1 MRNFA
6 FLGDGSFETRPGFGV
21 FIEAKSLSG
30 TSVGWPSWMPI
41 RITEIGIEWPDINN
55 DPSNFVLTLSA
66 AITGLYDLPFT
77 FTGAVDG
84 IKIDLG
90 LLAQGKF
97 PIIDIAGIA
106 VGVEGDMF
114 GGRITGALIGGIVKL
129 DVDGN
134 MIGAT
139 DSTTPVNDRVFFVGI
154 QGGYEMPGMV
164 GFTIRLALS
173 ELGPLGVTITSAVP
187 GGIII
192 EPISGLALNDFTG
205 GVEFFKSLPSVT
217 NPSDL
222 RLIPSASGSDLD
234 AGAWLD
240 SVKLQVV
247 TQYKK
252 IKTGAIEAGFTAAFT
267 SPMIISGGA
276 KVFDA
281 YATKESFNGDVEFQ
295 ISTDGKFLLRGTLN
309 FASDL
314 LSLKATIYADLSHI
328 ASGSVT
334 VLFLADIPEQFRFLV
349 IAGKFQMGFKGADG
363 NP

>member
-1 MRNFA
+1 M
-6 FLGDGSFETRPGFGV
+6 
-21 FIEAKSLSG
+21 
-30 TSVGWPSWMPI
+30 
-41 RITEIGIEWPDINN
+41 
-55 DPSNFVLTLSA
+55 
-66 AITGLYDLPFT
+66 
-77 FTGAVDG
+77 
-84 IKIDLG
+84 
-90 LLAQGKF
+90 
-97 PIIDIAGIA
+97 
-106 VGVEGDMF
+106 
-114 GGRITGALIGGIVKL
+114 
-129 DVDGN
+129 
-134 MIGAT
+134 
-139 DSTTPVNDRVFFVGI
+139 
-154 QGGYEMPGMV
+154 
-164 GFTIRLALS
+164 
-173 ELGPLGVTITSAVP
+173 TITSAVP

-349 IAGKFQMGFKGADG
+349 IAGKFQMGFKVPTAPVEFTTVTPSETPYANLISPADG
-363 NP
+363 GSLSLNALNTQLYIDVEFLPSNGQSCYDFDQWR